1 MPSLKILISTELKIF
16 KNPPEF
22 NSEERKKYFY
32 IPVWAEKEF
41 KTFRTVI
48 NKVGFILQLGY
59 FQAVKRFFTA
69 NKYPKKDI
77 EYIANKLNTSFEEID
92 INKYKGAT
100 FNRNKKIILINLG
113 FEAFTQKH
121 NDLLMEKANQLVS
134 KQLKPKFIFSELID
148 FLIKNNI
155 EVPEYYIFAQII
167 TKGINNYEQ
176 KILSILKINLTNEHK
191 NLLNKVLGFDMVDQ
205 PNSKLPRYN
214 LTFLKKV
221 NHSLKPKA
229 INENVESLK
238 VIEKLFCGIKEV
250 IDILDLPSGIIE
262 YYANY
267 ISQSDIF
274 NLLRKEESKRYLYLI
289 SFIVNHYY
297 ELHDHLTEVLLKVV
311 QHTRNA
317 SIREYKEY
325 FFEERKQKAKEEY
338 EVINSYDYFSKTY
351 FEIKDIIDDDNLIDD
366 VKLNKIKL
374 IYSNN
379 KEQTV
384 TLDLK
389 TIKQT
394 ISKTFKEE
402 LYFNILASKSRKLH
416 NRLDNMIRNLQFN
429 EKSSDKKI
437 IEAIQCYKNDTLS
450 LSPIDLLEDE
460 QQEACFDDEGEFKK
474 TLYKVF
480 LFFKIA
486 DDIKSGSLNLKY
498 SYKYRSFDDYLIPK
512 EIWNE
517 KRQDYIKKAELEDFT
532 NIQVLIKNLADTLNA
547 GYYKTNRNIM
557 NKTNQYSHFDKN
569 NKLRINTPSVDK
581 EEMKESISDLFTKE
595 NYVSLSEILA
605 TVNKY
610 SYFLDAFQHYSIKYN
625 KVKPFART
633 FFAAIIGYGCNIG
646 KTKIGR
652 ISKHI
657 NENELENTINW
668 YFTEDNVDAAND
680 RILKLQDKLLLPNKL
695 KENKDIIHTS
705 SDGQKYSV
713 HKDSIHA
720 NYSFKY
726 FGKGKGVSAY
736 NFIDDRHFL
745 FHSTVISSSDR
756 EAAYVIDGL
765 LHNNIVQSDI
775 HSTDTHGYTE
785 LIFAVTYLLGF
796 SFAPRIKNPKKQTL
810 YSFINRKIYQEEGF
824 QLLPERYINIEIIQ
838 EHWDDILRLIA
849 TIKLKET
856 TASQLFKRLSSYS
869 KKHPLYTAI
878 KAFGQIIKT
887 IFLLVYI
894 DDVQFRQ
901 SIGKQL
907 NISELTNKF
916 SKAIAYANNQELDY
930 ATKEEQILAE
940 GCKRLIKNSIICW
953 NYLYLSQLL
962 ADSDDHEKKKLLN
975 IMKNGSIQTWK
986 HINLQGEFDFS
997 EEKLEDSI
1005 GFKFPKILALSLP

>member
-1 MPSLKILISTELKIF
+1 MSIITILTSAELKIF

-32 IPVWAEKEF
+32 ISVWAEKEL
-41 KTFRTVI
+41 KTFRTAI
-48 NKVGFILQLGY
+48 NKVCFMLQLGY
-59 FQAVKRFFTA
+59 FQAVKRFFYA
-69 NKYPKKDI
+69 NTYQKKDI
-77 EYIANKLNTSFEEID
+77 EYIANRLNISLEEID
-92 INKYKGAT
+92 INKYKKET

-113 FEAFTQKH
+113 FEPFTQKH
-121 NDLLMEKANQLVS
+121 NKLLIEKITQLVS
-134 KQLKPKFIFSELID
+134 KQLKPKFIFSEAID
-148 FLIKNNI
+148 FLVKNKI
-155 EVPEYYIFAQII
+155 EVPGYYIFAQNI
-167 TKGINNYEQ
+167 TKAINNYEQ
-176 KILSILKINLTNEHK
+176 KILSIIELNITDKHK
-191 NLLNKVLGFDMVDQ
+191 NFLNKLIEFDMVNQ
-205 PNSKLPRYN
+205 PKSKLPRYN
-214 LTFLKKV
+214 ITLLKKI
-221 NHSLKPKA
+221 NHSLKPNA

-238 VIEKLFCGIKEV
+238 VIEKSFFGLKEV

-267 ISQSDIF
+267 ISQSDVF

-325 FFEERKQKAKEEY
+325 FFEERKQKVKEEY

-384 TLDLK
+384 PLDLK

-429 EKSSDKKI
+429 ETSSDKKI
-437 IEAIQCYKNDTLS
+437 IEAIQCYKNDTLL

-532 NIQVLIKNLADTLNA
+532 NIQVVIKNLADTLNA

-796 SFAPRIKNPKKQTL
+796 SFAPRIKNLKKQTL

-916 SKAIAYANNQELDY
+916 SKAIAYANSQELDY

-953 NYLYLSQLL
+953 NYFYLSQLL
-962 ADSDDHEKKKLLN
+962 ADSDDHEKENLLN

-1005 GFKFPKILALSLP
+1005 GFKFHKILALSLP

>member
-1 MPSLKILISTELKIF
+1 M
-16 KNPPEF
+16 
-22 NSEERKKYFY
+22 
-32 IPVWAEKEF
+32 
-41 KTFRTVI
+41 
-48 NKVGFILQLGY
+48 
-59 FQAVKRFFTA
+59 
-69 NKYPKKDI
+69 
-77 EYIANKLNTSFEEID
+77 
-92 INKYKGAT
+92 
-100 FNRNKKIILINLG
+100 
-113 FEAFTQKH
+113 
-121 NDLLMEKANQLVS
+121 
-134 KQLKPKFIFSELID
+134 
-148 FLIKNNI
+148 
-155 EVPEYYIFAQII
+155 
-167 TKGINNYEQ
+167 
-176 KILSILKINLTNEHK
+176 
-191 NLLNKVLGFDMVDQ
+191 
-205 PNSKLPRYN
+205 
-214 LTFLKKV
+214 
-221 NHSLKPKA
+221 
-229 INENVESLK
+229 
-238 VIEKLFCGIKEV
+238 
-250 IDILDLPSGIIE
+250 
-262 YYANY
+262 
-267 ISQSDIF
+267 
-274 NLLRKEESKRYLYLI
+274 
-289 SFIVNHYY
+289 
-297 ELHDHLTEVLLKVV
+297 TEVLLKVV

-384 TLDLK
+384 PLDLK

-429 EKSSDKKI
+429 KRSSDKKI

-517 KRQDYIKKAELEDFT
+517 KRQDYIKKAELEAFT
-532 NIQVLIKNLADTLNA
+532 NIQVVIENLADTLNA

-796 SFAPRIKNPKKQTL
+796 SFAPRIKNPKRQTL

-824 QLLPERYINIEIIQ
+824 QLLPERYINIEIIE

-953 NYLYLSQLL
+953 NYFYLSQLL
-962 ADSDDHEKKKLLN
+962 ADSDDHEKENLLN

-1005 GFKFPKILALSLP
+1005 GFKFHKILALSLP

>member
-1 MPSLKILISTELKIF
+1 MPSLKILTSTELKIF

-22 NSEERKKYFY
+22 NSEERKKNFY

-134 KQLKPKFIFSELID
+134 KQL
-148 FLIKNNI
+148 
-155 EVPEYYIFAQII
+155 
-167 TKGINNYEQ
+167 
-176 KILSILKINLTNEHK
+176 
-191 NLLNKVLGFDMVDQ
+191 
-205 PNSKLPRYN
+205 
-214 LTFLKKV
+214 
-221 NHSLKPKA
+221 
-229 INENVESLK
+229 
-238 VIEKLFCGIKEV
+238 
-250 IDILDLPSGIIE
+250 
-262 YYANY
+262 
-267 ISQSDIF
+267 
-274 NLLRKEESKRYLYLI
+274 
-289 SFIVNHYY
+289 
-297 ELHDHLTEVLLKVV
+297 
-311 QHTRNA
+311 
-317 SIREYKEY
+317 
-325 FFEERKQKAKEEY
+325 
-338 EVINSYDYFSKTY
+338 
-351 FEIKDIIDDDNLIDD
+351 
-366 VKLNKIKL
+366 
-374 IYSNN
+374 
-379 KEQTV
+379 
-384 TLDLK
+384 
-389 TIKQT
+389 
-394 ISKTFKEE
+394 
-402 LYFNILASKSRKLH
+402 
-416 NRLDNMIRNLQFN
+416 
-429 EKSSDKKI
+429 
-437 IEAIQCYKNDTLS
+437 
-450 LSPIDLLEDE
+450 
-460 QQEACFDDEGEFKK
+460 
-474 TLYKVF
+474 
-480 LFFKIA
+480 
-486 DDIKSGSLNLKY
+486 
-498 SYKYRSFDDYLIPK
+498 
-512 EIWNE
+512 
-517 KRQDYIKKAELEDFT
+517 
-532 NIQVLIKNLADTLNA
+532 
-547 GYYKTNRNIM
+547 
-557 NKTNQYSHFDKN
+557 
-569 NKLRINTPSVDK
+569 
-581 EEMKESISDLFTKE
+581 
-595 NYVSLSEILA
+595 
-605 TVNKY
+605 
-610 SYFLDAFQHYSIKYN
+610 
-625 KVKPFART
+625 KPFART

-796 SFAPRIKNPKKQTL
+796 SFAPRIKNPKRQTL

-953 NYLYLSQLL
+953 NYFYLSQLL
-962 ADSDDHEKKKLLN
+962 ADSDDHEKENLLN

-1005 GFKFPKILALSLP
+1005 GFKFHKILALSLP

>member
-1 MPSLKILISTELKIF
+1 MSLITILTSAELKTF

-41 KTFRTVI
+41 KTFRTDI
-48 NKVGFILQLGY
+48 NKVCFILQLGY
-59 FQAVKRFFTA
+59 FHAVKRFFHT
-69 NKYPKKDI
+69 NTYQKKDI
-77 EYIANKLNTSFEEID
+77 EYVANKLNIFLEKTDLIT
-92 INKYKGAT
+92 YKRET
-100 FNRNKKIILINLG
+100 FNRNRKIILINLG
-113 FEAFTQKH
+113 FEPFIQKH
-121 NDLLMEKANQLVS
+121 NKLLIEKITQLVS
-134 KQLKPKFIFSELID
+134 KQLKPKIIFSELID
-148 FLIKNNI
+148 FLIKNKI
-155 EVPEYYIFAQII
+155 EVPGYYIFAQNI
-167 TKGINNYEQ
+167 TKAINNYEQ
-176 KILSILKINLTNEHK
+176 KILSIIKLNITNEHK
-191 NLLNKVLGFDMVDQ
+191 KFLNKLVEFDMVDQ

-214 LTFLKKV
+214 ITLLKKI
-221 NHSLKPKA
+221 NHSLKPNA
-229 INENVESLK
+229 INENVENLK
-238 VIEKLFCGIKEV
+238 VIETLFYGLKEV
-250 IDILDLPSGIIE
+250 IDVLNLPSGIIE

-267 ISQSDIF
+267 ISQSDVF

-297 ELHDHLTEVLLKVV
+297 ELHDYLIEILLKVV
-311 QHTRNA
+311 QNIRNA
-317 SIREYKEY
+317 SAREYKET
-325 FFEERKQKAKEEY
+325 FFEERKQKAQEEY
-338 EVINSYDYFSKTY
+338 ELINSYDYFFKTY
-351 FEIKDIIDDDNLIDD
+351 FEIKNIINDDNLIDD
-366 VKLNKIKL
+366 IKLKQIKL

-384 TLDLK
+384 PLDLK
-389 TIKQT
+389 ILKQT
-394 ISKTFKEE
+394 LSKTLKEE
-402 LYFNILASKSRKLH
+402 LYFNILASKARKLH
-416 NRLDNMIRNLQFN
+416 NRLDNIIRTLQFN
-429 EKSSDKKI
+429 EEASEQKI
-437 IEAIQCYKNDTLS
+437 VEAIHCYKNDTL
-450 LSPIDLLEDE
+450 LMAPIDFLEDE
-460 QQEACFDDEGEFKK
+460 QQEACFDNEGEFKK
-474 TLYKVF
+474 NLYKVF

-517 KRQDYIKKAELEDFT
+517 KRQEYIKKAELEDFAD
-532 NIQVLIKNLADTLNA
+532 IQMVIKKLADALDA
-547 GYYKTNRNIM
+547 GYRKTNRNII
-557 NKTNQYSHFDKN
+557 NKTNQYSYFDKN
-569 NKLRINTPSVDK
+569 NKLRITTPKVDK
-581 EEMKESISDLFTKE
+581 EEIKESVTDLFTKE

-625 KVKPFART
+625 KVKPSDKT

-646 KTKIGR
+646 KTKIGK
-652 ISKHI
+652 ISKNI

-680 RILKLQDKLLLPNKL
+680 KILTLQDKLILPDKL

-705 SDGQKYSV
+705 SDGQKYGV
-713 HKDSIHA
+713 HKDSLHA

-745 FHSTVISSSDR
+745 FHSTVISSSER

-765 LHNNIVQSDI
+765 LHNNIVKSDI

-785 LIFAVTYLLGF
+785 LIFAITHLLGF
-796 SFAPRIKNPKKQTL
+796 SFAPRIKNPKKQSL
-810 YSFINRKIYQEEGF
+810 YSFVNRKIYQEAGF
-824 QLLPERYINIEIIQ
+824 KILPDRYINTEIIL
-838 EHWDDILRLIA
+838 ERWDDILRFAA

-887 IFLLVYI
+887 IFLLYYI
-894 DDVQFRQ
+894 DDTVFRQ

-916 SKAIAYANNQELDY
+916 SKAISYGNNQDLDY

-940 GCKRLIKNSIICW
+940 DCKRLIKNSIICW

-962 ADSDDHEKKKLLN
+962 VDADDQEKNNILN
-975 IMKNGSIQTWK
+975 IIKNGSIQTWK

-1005 GFKFPKILALSLP
+1005 GFKFPKIMALSLP